1 MGTDNAYNKEQV
13 KDMELKIMKTLNFNL
28 TCPIALTFLRRFS
41 VAGNV
46 DVVEHS
52 MAKYILELSLLDY
65 GLVGVHPSLSAAA
78 LHLSL
83 LLLSTSVPVW
93 SPSLEHYSG
102 YSRDSLVPVVRR
114 MVTLLDS
121 AEDNKLQAVRNKYSS
136 RKFRRVALLKD
147 TKKEFLTRRI
157 QLA

>member
-1 MGTDNAYNKEQV
+1 MT
-13 KDMELKIMKTLNFNL
+13 
-28 TCPIALTFLRRFS
+28 
-41 VAGNV
+41 
-46 DVVEHS
+46 
-52 MAKYILELSLLDY
+52 KYILELSLLDY

-78 LHLSL
+78 ALHLSL
-83 LLLSTSVPVW
+83 LLLSTSLPVW

-121 AEDNKLQAVRNKYSS
+121 AEDNRLQAVRNKYSS
-136 RKFRRVALLKD
+136 RKFRRVALLKE